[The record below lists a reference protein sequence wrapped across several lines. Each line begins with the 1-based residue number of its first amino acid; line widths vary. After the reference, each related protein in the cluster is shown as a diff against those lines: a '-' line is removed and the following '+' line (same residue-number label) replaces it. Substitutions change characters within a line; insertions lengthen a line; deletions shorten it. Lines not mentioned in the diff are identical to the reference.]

1 LDDTRGKIVLTM
13 SEQEHPS
20 QAKKPPGKTARS
32 VASKLASLEAEARW
46 QDRAACKGMD
56 PTLFFGPEYAETVK
70 EKRDREDAAKAVCN
84 TCPVKQECLEYA
96 LDARE
101 AYGIWG
107 GMTELE
113 RKALLRRRAS

>member
-1 LDDTRGKIVLTM
+1 M
-13 SEQEHPS
+13 NEEHPS
-20 QAKKPPGKTARS
+20 KRTKIKTAKT
-32 VASKLASLEAEARW
+32 VASKLASLEAEVRW
-46 QDRAACKGMD
+46 QDRASCKGMD

-70 EKRDREDAAKAVCN
+70 EKRDREDAAKAVCAE
-84 TCPVKQECLEYA
+84 CPVRNECLEYA

-107 GMTELE
+107 GRTELE

>member
-1 LDDTRGKIVLTM
+1 M
-13 SEQEHPS
+13 SQEHPS
-20 QAKKPPGKTARS
+20 RKKSRTERT
-32 VASKLASLEAEARW
+32 VASRLASLEAEMRW

-56 PTLFFGPEYAETVK
+56 PILFFGPEHAETVK
-70 EKRDREDAAKAVCN
+70 EKREREDAAKAICN
-84 TCPVKQECLEYA
+84 ACPVRSECLDYA
-96 LDARE
+96 LDAKE